1 MKLLRNTFGQLAGL
15 ALVFATI
22 LAVFAG
28 AIRLSRH
35 LLGEDGLLVGV
46 LIGGITNALVLY
58 GVQRLAQIVAHKVQK
73 AQQRTE
79 ANE

>member
-1 MKLLRNTFGQLAGL
+1 MGQLAGL
-15 ALVFATI
+15 ALVFAAM

-58 GVQRLAQIVAHKVQK
+58 GVQHLAQVVARKVQK
-73 AQQRTE
+73 AQQRIE